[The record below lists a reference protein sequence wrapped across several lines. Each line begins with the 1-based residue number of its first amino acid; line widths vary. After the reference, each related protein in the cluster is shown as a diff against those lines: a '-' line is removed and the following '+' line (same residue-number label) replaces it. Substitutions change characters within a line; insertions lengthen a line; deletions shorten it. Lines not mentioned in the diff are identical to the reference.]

1 MSQGETIQDT
11 IMQPEPRVGW
21 RDIYEMDIVRRARK
35 WNQMR
40 DVDTIAGINRR
51 MKYGGY
57 TGLVR
62 DADNAYDGTIW
73 KAAGAIAGR
82 RNGVRLVIVAGPSSS
97 GKTTTTLKLC
107 EALRKMGQE
116 LQLLALDNYFWNL
129 RDQPE
134 DEFGDRNF
142 ETPDAL
148 DKGLINGNLKDLI
161 AGKEVVTPIYNFKTG
176 EREAEGVP
184 MKLSPGQ
191 LLVVEGLHGFHG
203 EMTAGIPHAQQF
215 KIYIEAICQLK
226 DGKGNFIPWTD
237 IRLLRR
243 MVRDNLHR
251 NYTPLQTLE
260 HWHYVRAAEKKHIVP
275 FINSTEVV
283 VNGYLPYELPVH
295 KKYLFQSLREAI
307 GRLEKANGREDAH
320 RRACRCLGYLAE
332 VDALQDDSVIP
343 AASLLREFIGGSAY
357 A

>member
-1 MSQGETIQDT
+1 MSQGENIQGT
-11 IMQPEPRVGW
+11 MMQPEARAAW
-21 RDIYEMDIVRRARK
+21 SDIYEMEIVRRARK

-57 TGLVR
+57 NGLVR

-73 KAAGAIAGR
+73 KAAGAIVKR
-82 RNGVRLVIVAGPSSS
+82 RDSVRLVIVAGPSSS

-107 EALRKMGQE
+107 EALRKMGQD

-129 RDQPE
+129 RNQPQ
-134 DEFGDRNF
+134 DGFGDRNF

-148 DKGLINGNLKDLI
+148 DKDLINRNLRDLI
-161 AGKEVVTPIYNFKTG
+161 EGKEAVTPVYNFKTG
-176 EREAEGVP
+176 EREARGVP
-184 MKLSPGQ
+184 MKLSPKQ
-191 LLVVEGLHGFHG
+191 LLVVEGLHAFHG
-203 EMTAGIPHAQQF
+203 EMTAGIPHKMQF
-215 KIYIEAICQLK
+215 RIYIEAICQLK
-226 DGKGNFIPWTD
+226 DGQGNFIPWTD

-251 NYTPLQTLE
+251 NYTPLKTLE

-275 FINSTEVV
+275 FIKNTEVV

-295 KKYLFQSLREAI
+295 KKYLFQSLREATRQL
-307 GRLEKANGREDAH
+307 GEARGREDAY
-320 RRACRCLGYLAE
+320 RRACRCLGYIEE
-332 VDALQDDSVIP
+332 VDLLEGDSVIP
-343 AASLLREFIGGSAY
+343 ATSLLREFIGGSAY

>member
-1 MSQGETIQDT
+1 MSKGEALRDT
-11 IMQPEPRVGW
+11 VAQPEGRVAW
-21 RDIYEMDIVRRARK
+21 SNIYEMEIVKMARR
-35 WNQMR
+35 WNQLR

-57 TGLVR
+57 KELIR
-62 DADNAYDGTIW
+62 DADNAYDATIW

-107 EALRKMGQE
+107 EALRKMGRD
-116 LQLLALDNYFWNL
+116 LQMLALDNYFWNL
-129 RDQPE
+129 KEQPE

-142 ETPDAL
+142 ETPEAL
-148 DKGLINGNLKDLI
+148 DKGLINENLRDLL
-161 AGKEVVTPIYNFKTG
+161 AGKNVVTPIYNFKTG
-176 EREAEGVP
+176 KREAAGVP

-203 EMTAGIPHAQQF
+203 EMTAGIPHELQF
-215 KIYIEAICQLK
+215 RIYMEAICQLK
-226 DGKGNFIPWTD
+226 DGKGDFVPWTD
-237 IRLLRR
+237 VRLLRR

-251 NYTPLQTLE
+251 NYTPLKTLE

-295 KKYLFQSLREAI
+295 KKYIFQSLRAAI
-307 GRLEKANGREDAH
+307 AQLEKENGREDAY
-320 RRACRCLGYLAE
+320 RRACRCLGCLEE
-332 VDALQDDSVIP
+332 VDALEDDSVIP
-343 AASLLREFIGGSAY
+343 AASLLREFIGGGAY

>member
-1 MSQGETIQDT
+1 
-11 IMQPEPRVGW
+11 MQPETPVPWG
-21 RDIYEMDIVRRARK
+21 DIYELDIVQRARN

-51 MKYGGY
+51 MRYGGY
-57 TGLVR
+57 DGLVR
-62 DADNAYDGTIW
+62 DADKAYDDTIW
-73 KAAGAIAGR
+73 KAAGAIVTKR
-82 RNGVRLVIVAGPSSS
+82 DGVRLVIVAGPSSS

-129 RDQPE
+129 RDQPQ
-134 DEFGDRNF
+134 DELGDRNF
-142 ETPDAL
+142 ETPNAL
-148 DKGLINGNLKDLI
+148 DKGLINSNLRDLI
-161 AGKEVVTPIYNFKTG
+161 DGKDVVTPVYNFKTG
-176 EREAEGVP
+176 KREAEGVP

-191 LLVVEGLHGFHG
+191 LLVVEGLHGFHR
-203 EMTAGIPHAQQF
+203 EMTAGIPHEQKF

-226 DGKGNFIPWTD
+226 DGRGNFIPWTD

-251 NYTPLQTLE
+251 NYTPLKTLE
-260 HWHYVRAAEKKHIVP
+260 HWHYVRSAEKKHIVP
-275 FINSTEVV
+275 FLNSTEVV

-295 KKYLFQSLREAI
+295 KKYLFQNLKEAVE
-307 GRLEKANGREDAH
+307 RLEKEDGREDAY
-320 RRACRCLGYLAE
+320 RRACRCLGYLEE
-332 VDALQDDSVIP
+332 VDLLQDDSVIP
-343 AASLLREFIGGSAY
+343 ATSLLREFIGGSGY